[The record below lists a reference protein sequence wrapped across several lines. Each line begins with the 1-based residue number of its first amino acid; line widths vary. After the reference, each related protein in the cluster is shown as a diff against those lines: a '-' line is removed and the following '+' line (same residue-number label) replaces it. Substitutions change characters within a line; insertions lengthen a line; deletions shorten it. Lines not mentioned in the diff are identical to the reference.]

1 MSRHQKQSLF
11 PPTAFLPQASK
22 LMKPIIQNTDFSYH
36 IGHCKYEKTLWDRT
50 SYSAIKI
57 TENQFLA
64 AHCRNTDRLKQD
76 TWDKEITSREDYYV
90 KLLRKGSYSAT
101 QDSYSEQYMF
111 LLTLWY
117 FVSSLLWN
125 MKNVGL
131 FPCVDTVFK
140 NTLPNNLNKSE
151 IQLLK
156 ASISFF
162 ILIFINVPLKQYF
175 KDQLAFWSIISSK
188 KLS

>member
-1 MSRHQKQSLF
+1 MQQQLKWTSRHQKQSLF

-50 SYSAIKI
+50 CYSAIKI

-90 KLLRKGSYSAT
+90 KLQRKGSYLAT
-101 QDSYSEQYMF
+101 QGWYSEQCML

-117 FVSSLLWN
+117 FVSSIPWHMENGGIFL
-125 MKNVGL
+125 
-131 FPCVDTVFK
+131 CVDTVFK
-140 NTLPNNLNKSE
+140 NIQPNNLDKIRNSITKS
-151 IQLLK
+151 K
-156 ASISFF
+156 H
-162 ILIFINVPLKQYF
+162 LIFHFNFY
-175 KDQLAFWSIISSK
+175 
-188 KLS
+188 